1 MRHERSAA
9 FIIIIAVFLAALP
22 RITASIYTPSMP
34 SLVGYFGTSEAAVQ
48 WTFSSYIIGLA
59 LGQIIYGPLSDAWG
73 RRPVI
78 LAGLFFFTLTSSII
92 AFAPSIFLLGLG
104 RFVEAISA
112 ASGGVLARAIV
123 RDLMGPAST
132 VRAIA
137 YVTMATTLSPAV
149 GPLVGGQ
156 LEHHFGW
163 QANFLA
169 LGAAGFALALVCF
182 FMLPETRRPEH
193 AAPSGIKGMMYGF
206 VKLLRA
212 PAFLAYSFSGGF
224 LLSMQLVFYGSAPF
238 LFIKLLDISP
248 RDYGFYTVTG
258 VAGFMIGNFI
268 VTRTRDLTD
277 TARMVLIGSIVAF
290 TGAFMMMVLT
300 GLFGLSVWGLIGPFT
315 LATMGSGIAMPN
327 AMAGSLNRYPEI
339 AGTSSSLSGFIGMI
353 LAAGSTASLGLLLA
367 SSGLP
372 ATILMTILA
381 AIALV
386 VAFINP
392 ERRRAKEES
401 APSRF

>member
-1 MRHERSAA
+1 MRQERSAA
-9 FIIIIAVFLAALP
+9 LIIIIAVFLAALP

-59 LGQIIYGPLSDAWG
+59 MGQIIYGPLSDTWG

-78 LAGLFFFTLTSSII
+78 LAGLFLFTLTSTII
-92 AFAPSIFLLGLG
+92 SFAPTIYLLGFG

-156 LEHHFGW
+156 LEYHFGW

-169 LGAAGFALALVCF
+169 LGAAGLVLTLVCF
-182 FMLPETRRPEH
+182 FMLPETRRAEH
-193 AAPSGIKGMMYGF
+193 AAPPGIKGMMYGF

-212 PAFLAYSFSGGF
+212 PAFLAYSGSGGL

-238 LFIKLLDISP
+238 LLIKLLDVSP

-258 VAGFMIGNFI
+258 VAGFMTGNFI
-268 VTRTRDLTD
+268 VTRARDVTD
-277 TARMVLIGSIVAF
+277 TARMTLIGSIIAF
-290 TGAFMMMVLT
+290 IGAFMMMALA
-300 GLFGLSVWGLIGPFT
+300 GLFELSVWGLIGPFT
-315 LATMGSGIAMPN
+315 IAALGSGISMPN

-339 AGTSSSLSGFIGMI
+339 AGTSSSLSGFIGMV
-353 LAAGSTASLGLLLA
+353 LAAGATASLGLLNA
-367 SSGLP
+367 TSGLP
-372 ATILMTILA
+372 ATILMSLLA
-381 AIALV
+381 AAAV
-386 VAFINP
+386 VVSYLNP
-392 ERRRAKEES
+392 ERRRTKEES
-401 APSRF
+401 APS